1 MLDLLL
7 HQARL
12 PEGPIVDIAISD
24 GRIIGIEP
32 RIEAPARQRLD
43 LQGWLVSPPFV
54 DGHFH
59 LDSALTAGR
68 PRHNLSG
75 TLLEGIAIWSELKPE
90 LDEESIYRRAR
101 QLCEMAIA
109 QGNLAIRSHV
119 DTSDP
124 RLTAARALIKL
135 RDDMRPWLDIQLIA
149 FPQDGY
155 LRLAGGREQL
165 RQALTLGL
173 DGIGGIPHFERS
185 PSDGA
190 NSIAELCRLAAE
202 HDLPVDMH
210 CDETDDPTSRHV
222 ETLAAETVRH
232 GLRGRVTGSHL
243 TSMHSMDNAYAGKLI
258 GLMQEAGLHVMANP
272 LINITLQGR
281 YDTYPR
287 RRGLTRVKELRAA
300 GLRVGFG
307 HDCVMDPWYGL
318 GSHDMLEVA
327 SMGAH
332 VGQLTGEAELRDC
345 YRAVTEH
352 PAAIL
357 GLDDYGLRP
366 GCRADLV
373 VLQARDPIE
382 AIRLRPVRLWV
393 IRAGRIIAET
403 APRRSRL
410 HLEQP
415 AWLDLSRSD

>member
-12 PEGPIVDIAISD
+12 PEGPIVDIAIQN
-24 GRIIGIEP
+24 GRISGIEP
-32 RIEAPARQRLD
+32 SIQAQARQRLD

-90 LDEESIYRRAR
+90 LDEESIYQRAR
-101 QLCEMAIA
+101 RLCEMAIA

-124 RLTAARALIKL
+124 RLTAVRALIKL

-165 RQALTLGL
+165 QQALDLGM

-185 PSDGA
+185 QSDGA
-190 NSIAELCRLAAE
+190 ASIAELCRLAAE
-202 HDLPVDMH
+202 HGLPIDMH
-210 CDETDDPTSRHV
+210 CDETDDPASRHV
-222 ETLAAETVRH
+222 EILAAETVRH
-232 GLRGRVTGSHL
+232 GLQGRVTGSHL
-243 TSMHSMDNAYAGKLI
+243 TSMHSMDNAYAGKLV

-287 RRGLTRVKELRAA
+287 RRGLTRVKELRDA

-307 HDCVMDPWYGL
+307 HDCVMDPWYRL

-332 VGQLTGEAELRDC
+332 VGQLTGEEELLDC

-382 AIRLRPVRLWV
+382 AIRLRPARLWV

-415 AWLDLSRSD
+415 TWLDLSRSE